1 MQLVRVFAG
10 LGLLTTATAADSAPT
25 CRFALNVSPAALK
38 LLGGSGNATT
48 PANSTLVIPSISVA
62 PGQKDGTATP
72 VPTPKDEKSK
82 TPSTT
87 APGLR
92 KLQIKPPVEP
102 DTTSTTAPTTAPTTR
117 APTVAPTP
125 LPTDKKTTEPTLAP
139 TDPSTKSPTPT
150 TVKPSSG
157 SGSGKTPTTTTSLPP
172 GVTSTPTPTPT
183 PSNSTNVINVPAP
196 TVVTTFDII
205 PCDATFYKFWKTKGL
220 SCGGVDLDV
229 SKAMEQACSVYSGA
243 ISIGTAGFPACFSSC
258 FIPGC
263 EKGKWDY
270 TVMDGLS
277 SSIYAGVNFLEAAS
291 LSKASTSAT
300 ASLFPTLA
308 TKFKTSFSC
317 TSYDVCQCPAA
328 NIGGAGNST
337 SSTTGSQKRV
347 DTWSDGTK
355 KTTLDYVGTVTS
367 SVSATV
373 TYTAIATTTTM
384 MIASSVGA
392 VGSSATAAA
401 AGISTGGS
409 VGMAS
414 ATIDI
419 AQFAVCMS
427 QLSLPGASRPLRAV
441 GEQLSF
447 SVFNWFTFGNVPTT
461 TAAVAA
467 NRRLVE
473 AYTGQRSE
481 ETGGMFQYTTRLG
494 IRPEMLFY
502 VTLAGIASVI
512 GGIVILLALVLVL
525 GPLCVKDKQ
534 AFMSNCYDR
543 AIGLIMLVTI
553 ISQYALGVVCMFQ
566 ICLCLKSKTGGFSK
580 ELVFAIL
587 TLLVLAIGIMGYG
600 VYVVKKYQNDI
611 QDIGTAQHLEKTV
624 HKRFGCL
631 YDEYDFANRYFF
643 TAKMGL
649 ALLSGMIAGTFA
661 VSGQSQLVMLI
672 VLHVGFFLLLSV
684 RRPHYAPFVQNTT
697 VVITVVKVITFGL
710 SFLLLKVATA
720 GAPDDIKDG
729 ISYGILAL
737 QLGVLLCLLARQ
749 IYIFYKTHQLKKEL
763 AASNDTM
770 RHEDLYALDAITAPG
785 AYAMATNSTNHR
797 DTSQK
802 QREWTSESHRMSDDK
817 PRLPLK
823 TTNHNHNGKLKTL
836 HSANQQ
842 PHNGQWKEDEYDPRE
857 YAI

>member
-1 MQLVRVFAG
+1 MQLVRVLAG
-10 LGLLTTATAADSAPT
+10 LGLLASAADSATT
-25 CRFALNVSPAALK
+25 CRFALNVSPAGLK
-38 LLGGSGNATT
+38 LLGGDRNGTT
-48 PANSTLVIPSISVA
+48 PANSTLVLPSVSVA
-62 PGQKDGTATP
+62 PGQKDTTPTP
-72 VPTPKDEKSK
+72 VPTQKDNKSK
-82 TPSTT
+82 APETT

-92 KLQIKPPVEP
+92 KLQIKPVEA
-102 DTTSTTAPTTAPTTR
+102 DATTTTAPTVPTTI
-117 APTVAPTP
+117 AMTSAPTP
-125 LPTDKKTTEPTLAP
+125 IPTDKKTTEPTVAP
-139 TDPSTKSPTPT
+139 TDPLTKSPTPT

-172 GVTSTPTPTPT
+172 GVTATPTPTPT

-196 TVVTTFDII
+196 TVATTFDII

-229 SKAMEQACSVYSGA
+229 TKAMEQACSVYSGA
-243 ISIGTAGFPACFSSC
+243 ITIGAAGFPACFSSC

-263 EKGKWDY
+263 ESNKWDY
-270 TVMDGLS
+270 EAMDGLS

-291 LSKASTSAT
+291 LAKASTSAT

-317 TSYDVCQCPAA
+317 TTYDVCQCPAA
-328 NIGGAGNST
+328 NLGGAGNNST
-337 SSTTGSQKRV
+337 SSTTGSQKRF

-392 VGSSATAAA
+392 VGSSASAAA

-414 ATIDI
+414 ATMDI

-427 QLSLPGASRPLRAV
+427 QLSLPGASKPLRAV
-441 GEQLSF
+441 GEQMSF

-461 TAAVAA
+461 TAAMAA

-473 AYTGQRSE
+473 AYTGQRSD

-566 ICLCLKSKTGGFSK
+566 LCLCLKSKTSVFSK

-587 TLLVLAIGIMGYG
+587 TLLVLAVGIMGYG
-600 VYVVKKYQNDI
+600 VY
-611 QDIGTAQHLEKTV
+611 DIGTAQHLEKTV

-631 YDEYDFANRYFF
+631 YDEYDFANRFFF

-661 VSGQSQLVMLI
+661 VSGQAQLVMLI

-684 RRPHYAPFVQNTT
+684 RRPHFAPFVQNTT
-697 VVITVVKVITFGL
+697 VIITVVKVITFGL
-710 SFLLLKVATA
+710 SFLLLKVATV
-720 GAPDDIKDG
+720 GADEKITNA

-770 RHEDLYALDAITAPG
+770 RGEDLYALDAITAPG

-802 QREWTSESHRMSDDK
+802 QREWTSESHRASDDK
-817 PRLPLK
+817 PRFPQK
-823 TTNHNHNGKLKTL
+823 TSNHNNNGKLKNL
-836 HSANQQ
+836 SNNNNNQ
-842 PHNGQWKEDEYDPRE
+842 PHNGQWKEDDYDPRE